1 MKYKARDKVRVKSI
15 EWCKAHGKYLPSW
28 LAPCAGRVLTIDI
41 VYPQGYAVKEVR
53 GMLFQ
58 DCMFEGLVEYD
69 VNFDVAVTETTKDI
83 SDKVVDTLMGGLLV
97 GKSFNL
103 PQGYQFVDQD
113 GNIINATKIV
123 LEKEKK
129 EYHKTYGEYVSIVRE
144 MREAQRVYSEMFPTG
159 NGCYAPIELEK
170 KVDEYLKKME
180 EQK

>member
-1 MKYKARDKVRVKSI
+1 M
-15 EWCKAHGKYLPSW
+15 
-28 LAPCAGRVLTIDI
+28 
-41 VYPQGYAVKEVR
+41 
-53 GMLFQ
+53 
-58 DCMFEGLVEYD
+58 
-69 VNFDVAVTETTKDI
+69 
-83 SDKVVDTLMGGLLV
+83 
-97 GKSFNL
+97 KSFVHGEINEFI
-103 PQGYQFVDQD
+103 QWQDTD